1 MAALQAALG
10 VVAMC
15 AFAWAISERR
25 RVVPWKPVLVGLAL
39 QVALVLLL
47 LYTPPARAAFL
58 WLNAAVDVLQAA
70 SDAGTRFVFGYLGGG
85 EPPFAVKPGASTF
98 ILASQ
103 ALPLVLV
110 ISALSALLYHWRVLP
125 AIVAGFAWALRKTMD
140 IGGPAGM
147 STAANVFVGMVEAPL
162 LIRPY
167 LAGLSRSD
175 LFLVMTGGM
184 ASIAGTVLVV
194 YAQFLKGVIPDPV
207 GHLLTASILSA
218 PATIVISR
226 LMIPETDARGL
237 ERPTVLGRLY
247 DGAMDAI
254 VKGTADGL
262 SLLLNIVAMLVVLAA
277 LVYLANAIIGLLP
290 MIDGAPLTLQRM
302 LGWALGPLAWLL
314 GIPWAEAGAAG
325 ALLGTKVVLNEFMA
339 YAAMSQLPA
348 DALSP
353 HSRLIMAYALCG
365 FANFGSLGIMIGGMG
380 AMAPERR
387 GEIIGLGMKSIVS
400 GTLATALAA
409 AVVGAIARSAGGP

>member
-1 MAALQAALG
+1 VSTLQAALG
-10 VVAMC
+10 VIVMC
-15 AFAWAISERR
+15 GFAWSVSEHR
-25 RVVPWKPVLVGLAL
+25 RVIPWKPVIVGLAL
-39 QVALVLLL
+39 QIVLVLLL
-47 LYTPPARAAFL
+47 LHTPPARDAFL
-58 WLNAAVDVLQAA
+58 WLNHAVDVLQAA
-70 SDAGTRFVFGYLGGG
+70 TDAGTRFVFGYLGGG
-85 EPPFAVKPGASTF
+85 DVPFAVKDGASTF

-110 ISALSALLYHWRVLP
+110 ISALSALLYHWRILP
-125 AIVAGFAWALRKTMD
+125 AIVAAFAWALRKTMD
-140 IGGPAGM
+140 VGGPAGM

-167 LAGLSRSD
+167 VAGLSRSD

-184 ASIAGTVLVV
+184 ASIAGTVMFI

-218 PATIVISR
+218 PASIVIAR
-226 LMIPETDARGL
+226 LMIPEADKRGL
-237 ERPTVLGRLY
+237 ERPAVLGRMY
-247 DGAMDAI
+247 DGSMDAI
-254 VKGTADGL
+254 VRGTVDGL
-262 SLLLNIVAMLVVLAA
+262 ALLLNIIAMLVVFAA
-277 LVYLANAIIGLLP
+277 LVYLANAIIGVLP
-290 MIDGAPLTLQRM
+290 PVDGAPLTLQRL
-302 LGWALGPLAWLL
+302 LGWALAPLAWLL
-314 GIPWAEAGAAG
+314 GIPWAEAGTAG
-325 ALLGTKVVLNEFMA
+325 SLLGIKVVLNEFLA
-339 YAAMSQLPA
+339 YASFAQLPP

-365 FANFGSLGIMIGGMG
+365 FANFQSLAIMIAGMG

-409 AVVGAIARSAGGP
+409 AVVGVLA